1 MTASFD
7 QQIPAGHT
15 KAAAGTWVPWG
26 GISLVTA
33 SWSDILLSWEKMDRW
48 QRREHKG
55 IEGEGEGR
63 REGRR
68 EKEEEKKEKEEG
80 ED

>member
-1 MTASFD
+1 
-7 QQIPAGHT
+7 
-15 KAAAGTWVPWG
+15 
-26 GISLVTA
+26 
-33 SWSDILLSWEKMDRW
+33 MDGW

>member
-1 MTASFD
+1 
-7 QQIPAGHT
+7 
-15 KAAAGTWVPWG
+15 
-26 GISLVTA
+26 
-33 SWSDILLSWEKMDRW
+33 MDGW

-55 IEGEGEGR
+55 IEGEEEGQ
-63 REGRR
+63 REGTR